1 MNRRQFTQRLAAL
14 GAVPVMPAGLAT
26 AATSAMP
33 ATAASV
39 GQPYLWAAFVA
50 RIHDKASVQMF
61 KRQLSLTDEKAA
73 QVYNT
78 LLNDGVIS
86 VPNAQGVSHAMNPFK
101 RNFATGMASTTQSS
115 VKSKIEDG
123 YDRLLEDDQQEPVA
137 KVVEDSEPVNSVSPE
152 CEDES
157 DILENP
163 AQRTADL
170 DT

>member
-73 QVYNT
+73 
-78 LLNDGVIS
+78 
-86 VPNAQGVSHAMNPFK
+86 
-101 RNFATGMASTTQSS
+101 
-115 VKSKIEDG
+115 
-123 YDRLLEDDQQEPVA
+123 
-137 KVVEDSEPVNSVSPE
+137 
-152 CEDES
+152 
-157 DILENP
+157 
-163 AQRTADL
+163 
-170 DT
+170 